1 MTAFRA
7 TSFFWLR
14 LAHAAVYLL
23 GIPYLRTLI
32 FTLGYVAI
40 VGIFVELI
48 K

>member
-1 MTAFRA
+1 M
-7 TSFFWLR
+7 SFFWLR

-23 GIPYLRTLI
+23 GVPYVRTVL
-32 FTLGYVAI
+32 FTLGYVSV